1 MSYGTDAPQGFQ
13 EENALISHTS
23 NSSTRSYNIASGY
36 NTSIFCGDPVMRL
49 TGGLIK
55 IGVAGSA
62 VCGVFKGVVFT
73 DTNNTTQYLQYWP
86 ANTVTAGAAIAT
98 AYVIDDPYAEFNIQ
112 VQTTS
117 AGTHTATLNL
127 SDVGKNANF
136 IVGGTVGGGN
146 TQNGLSTTSIDMA
159 SVGTGATLNCNL
171 LRLTGGFGST
181 IVGTPG
187 TATNQQN
194 AFGVLFNN
202 VVVTFNNHVQKGGTG
217 TAGV

>member
-23 NSSTRSYNIASGY
+23 NSSTRSYNLASGY
-36 NTSIFCGDPVMRL
+36 ATSIFSGDPVMRL

-55 IGVAGSA
+55 IGVAGSP

-73 DTNNTTQYLQYWP
+73 DTNNATQYLPYWP
-86 ANTVTAGAAIAT
+86 ASTVTANAQIAT

-112 VQTTS
+112 VQTS
-117 AGTHTATLNL
+117 NAGTHTATLNL
-127 SDVGKNANF
+127 ADVGKNVNF

-146 TQNGLSTTSIDMA
+146 TSNGLSTTSLDMA
-159 SVGTGATLNCNL
+159 SIAATADLNCNL

-181 IVGTPG
+181 VVGAPG

-194 AFGVLFNN
+194 AFGTLYNN
-202 VVVTFNNHVQKGGTG
+202 AVVTFNNHVQKGGTG